1 MFDKVFESYYRE
13 IFSDLT
19 ESNEESDTIKEKL
32 VKANPPPDK
41 LVWLRSSAFRIG
53 CQFLS
58 DDRDSN
64 TNLLRCI
71 NRIVHAVENTC
82 MEPIVR
88 ENEDFCE
95 EEVQELFRNVFIDLS
110 IDGEENRELF
120 EFFNET
126 NRPPK
131 NRLHFTRAAAFRIGV
146 DFLSEE
152 RESNVSLLKCIN
164 AIVHALEMTNFDK
177 R

>member
-1 MFDKVFESYYRE
+1 
-13 IFSDLT
+13 
-19 ESNEESDTIKEKL
+19 
-32 VKANPPPDK
+32 
-41 LVWLRSSAFRIG
+41 
-53 CQFLS
+53 
-58 DDRDSN
+58 
-64 TNLLRCI
+64 
-71 NRIVHAVENTC
+71 

-110 IDGEENRELF
+110 IDGEENQELF

-164 AIVHALEMTNFDK
+164 AIVHALEMTCM